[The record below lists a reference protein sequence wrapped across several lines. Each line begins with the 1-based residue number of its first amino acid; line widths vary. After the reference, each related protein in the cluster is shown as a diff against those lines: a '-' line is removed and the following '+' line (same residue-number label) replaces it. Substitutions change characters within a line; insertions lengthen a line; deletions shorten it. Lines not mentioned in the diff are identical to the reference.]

1 MGNGAVTG
9 SADLELSPCQ
19 ELSNLVMP
27 AGAMHTMEMMNDGG
41 ARVRPEL
48 ARAKRAIKINIVF
61 PYSSRFNVNY
71 LLLRCSP

>member
-1 MGNGAVTG
+1 MEEAV
-9 SADLELSPCQ
+9 SADEDLAEL
-19 ELSNLVMP
+19 LNLVMP

-48 ARAKRAIKINIVF
+48 ARGKACRQINIVF
-61 PYSSRFNVNY
+61 PYSRFNVNY